1 MGRIEE
7 IKRGKFLPDKERK
20 SGSVIIGGARQ
31 NLVRRVRGG
40 DRAWVPKKDPG
51 THPPGHQSTER
62 MEPEIL
68 ETQF

>member
-1 MGRIEE
+1 MEE

-51 THPPGHQSTER
+51 AHPPGHLQRVYREDGTR
-62 MEPEIL
+62 DTRNPV
-68 ETQF
+68 